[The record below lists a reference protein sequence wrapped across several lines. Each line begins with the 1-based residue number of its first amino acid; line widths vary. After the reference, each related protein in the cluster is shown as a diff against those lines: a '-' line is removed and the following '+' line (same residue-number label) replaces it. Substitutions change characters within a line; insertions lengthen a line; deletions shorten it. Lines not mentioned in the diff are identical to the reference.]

1 MAGQMGLKV
10 GLEIIGLEKAK
21 LQLAMAKAE
30 AKKTKPLFDKA
41 IIILEQS
48 HMKTFKMQGRPGWKP
63 SKRAGKQSG
72 MTLQDTGRLRN
83 SVTAKSSGAIREYN
97 EKELH
102 FGTNLIYAPSHQFGF
117 PARNIPK
124 RPFLGVYAEDIKKME
139 QVFGDDITQ
148 RLRVVTS
155 VG

>member
-1 MAGQMGLKV
+1 MGLKV
-10 GLEIIGLEKAK
+10 GIKILGLDSAK
-21 LQLAMAKAE
+21 LKLAAAKAE

-48 HMKTFKMQGRPGWKP
+48 HMKTFKMQGRPGWQP
-63 SKRAGKQSG
+63 SKRAKSQSG

-83 SVTAKSSGAIREYN
+83 SVTAKSPFAIREYN
-97 EKELH
+97 DKELH
-102 FGTNLIYAPSHQFGF
+102 FGTKQPCGTSHQFGF

-139 QVFGDDITQ
+139 QVFGQDLTN
-148 RLRVVTS
+148 RLRMVIST
-155 VG
+155 GE